1 MHPLVGAAM
10 VGQEQ
15 QPDYDLR
22 DDQRLGQ
29 GERVRYQRAA
39 ADSSPAIRHEREHGG
54 NQTDSDYK
62 ECQRVMH
69 R

>member
-1 MHPLVGAAM
+1 M

-15 QPDYDLR
+15 QPDDDLR
-22 DDQRLGQ
+22 DNQRLGQ
-29 GERVRYQRAA
+29 GEPVRYQRAA
-39 ADSSPAIRHEREHGG
+39 SGPSPAIRHERERRG
-54 NQTDSDYK
+54 NQADSDYK

>member
-10 VGQEQ
+10 IGQEQ
-15 QPDYDLR
+15 EPDDDLC

-29 GERVRYQRAA
+29 SETVRNQHAA
-39 ADSSPAIRHEREHGG
+39 AGPSPAIRDEREHGG
-54 NQTDSDYK
+54 NQADSDYK